1 MCDGLTDNE
10 IEEFT
15 NPVNIQTGT
24 ITISAK
30 KATTKKTKKFKTE
43 AQMAKEVAERLKA
56 HKESLE
62 NDFFELQIKKS
73 KAQDLED
80 RIVENRE
87 TLSITTYP
95 VSWLVFIIRGLGS
108 LFMKDSIFEEIFV
121 EQLTVGHDLQ
131 SSNPHERLGKNRTTL
146 SSSKSSKSVQEAE
159 MKSMPVSETKSINF
173 VHIEKK
179 ATLTH
184 LEIMEKLV
192 SAYNNLA
199 VPLNPVLPLE
209 VQEKIRTAQ
218 QKQIDILEKQAAE
231 FST

>member
-1 MCDGLTDNE
+1 M
-10 IEEFT
+10 
-15 NPVNIQTGT
+15 
-24 ITISAK
+24 
-30 KATTKKTKKFKTE
+30 
-43 AQMAKEVAERLKA
+43 
-56 HKESLE
+56 
-62 NDFFELQIKKS
+62 
-73 KAQDLED
+73 
-80 RIVENRE
+80 
-87 TLSITTYP
+87 
-95 VSWLVFIIRGLGS
+95 
-108 LFMKDSIFEEIFV
+108 
-121 EQLTVGHDLQ
+121 
-131 SSNPHERLGKNRTTL
+131 
-146 SSSKSSKSVQEAE
+146 SSKSVQEAE